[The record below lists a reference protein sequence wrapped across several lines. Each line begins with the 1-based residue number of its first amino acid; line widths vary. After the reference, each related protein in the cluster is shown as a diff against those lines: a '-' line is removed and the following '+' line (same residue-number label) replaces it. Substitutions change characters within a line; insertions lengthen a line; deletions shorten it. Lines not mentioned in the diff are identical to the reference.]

1 MEIFLLIITF
11 IVLVGIRVPIA
22 WSIGIASLITI
33 LFSIDSIAAFTTIS
47 QRVATGLDSFSLLAI
62 PFFILAGHI
71 MNSGGIAKRLIAFA
85 KSLVGSLPGGLAHV
99 NIVAAMMFG
108 AIAGSAGAAAAAI
121 GSFMS
126 ERMEKEG
133 YSKEYGVA
141 VNVTAATT
149 GLLIP
154 PSNIFIIYSLAS
166 GGVSIGALFLA
177 GYIPGIL
184 TGLILMAIALV
195 WAKRKGFP
203 TSKRSTASEIFRS
216 FLDALPS
223 LLLLIIIIG
232 GIVAGIFTATEA
244 SSVAVVYCLILA
256 FIYKELNVQ
265 KLKEVLVQS
274 AGTISLVM
282 LLIAMSIAMS
292 WVMSYENIPQEV
304 TSALLSV
311 SDNPIVV
318 MILINIILLF
328 IGIFMDMTPAVLIFT
343 PIFLPVVATMGIDPV
358 HFGVIMVLNLCI
370 GLCTPP
376 VGAVLFIG
384 VGVAGTTIQKV
395 VKPLLPLFVGMLFS
409 LILVILFP
417 KLSLWLPRLFG
428 F

>member
-1 MEIFLLIITF
+1 MLILSF
-11 IVLVGIRVPIA
+11 IILVGIRVPIA

-33 LFSIDSIAAFTTIS
+33 LFSIDSIAAFTTVS
-47 QRVATGLDSFSLLAI
+47 QRVVTGLDSFSLLAI

-71 MNSGGIAKRLIAFA
+71 MNSGGIAKRLIEFA
-85 KSLVGSLPGGLAHV
+85 KSLVGALPGGLAHV

-133 YSKEYGVA
+133 YTKEYGVA

-195 WAKRKGFP
+195 WAKKKGFP
-203 TSKRSTASEIFRS
+203 TSKRSSFRQIFKA
-216 FLDALPS
+216 FIDALPS
-223 LLLLIIIIG
+223 LLLLFIIIG

-244 SSVAVVYCLILA
+244 SSVAVVYCLVLA
-256 FIYKELNVQ
+256 FLYKEM
-265 KLKEVLVQS
+265 
-274 AGTISLVM
+274 TITGPV
-282 LLIAMSIAMS
+282 
-292 WVMSYENIPQEV
+292 SYTHLTLPTIY
-304 TSALLSV
+304 SV
-311 SDNPIVV
+311 
-318 MILINIILLF
+318 
-328 IGIFMDMTPAVLIFT
+328 
-343 PIFLPVVATMGIDPV
+343 
-358 HFGVIMVLNLCI
+358 
-370 GLCTPP
+370 
-376 VGAVLFIG
+376 
-384 VGVAGTTIQKV
+384 
-395 VKPLLPLFVGMLFS
+395 
-409 LILVILFP
+409 
-417 KLSLWLPRLFG
+417 
-428 F
+428 

>member
-1 MEIFLLIITF
+1 MEIFILAVSFII
-11 IVLVGIRVPIA
+11 LVGIRVPVA
-22 WSIGIASLITI
+22 WSIGIASLPAVATI
-33 LFSIDSIAAFTTIS
+33 A
-47 QRVATGLDSFSLLAI
+47 QRMVTGLDSFSLLAI
-62 PFFILAGHI
+62 PFFILAGHL
-71 MNSGGIAKRLIAFA
+71 MNSGGIARRLIVFA

-99 NIVAAMMFG
+99 NIVAAMLFG

-126 ERMEKEG
+126 SKMEEEG
-133 YSKEYGVA
+133 YTKEYGVA
-141 VNVTAATT
+141 VNVTSATT

-184 TGLILMAIALV
+184 TGLILMIIALI

-203 TSKRSTASEIFRS
+203 TAKRASVSEVLKS

-223 LLLLIIIIG
+223 LMLLLVIIG
-232 GIVAGIFTATEA
+232 GIVGGIFTATEA
-244 SSVAVVYCLILA
+244 SSVVYCLILGL
-256 FIYKELNVQ
+256 IYKELSLD
-265 KLKEVLVQS
+265 KLKGILIKS
-274 AGTISLVM
+274 AETIALVM
-282 LLIAMSIAMS
+282 ILIALSIAMS
-292 WVMSYENIPQEV
+292 WVMSYADIPEQV
-304 TSALLSV
+304 TSALLGY

-318 MILINIILLF
+318 MIMINLILLV

-343 PIFLPVVATMGIDPV
+343 PIFLPVVTALGIDPV

-376 VGAVLFIG
+376 VGSVLFIG
-384 VGVAGTTIQKV
+384 VGVANTSIKKV
-395 VKPLLPLFVGMLFS
+395 IKPLMPLFVGMLIS
-409 LILVILFP
+409 LMLVILFP
-417 KLSLWLPRLFG
+417 KLSLWLPELFG
-428 F
+428 L

>member
-1 MEIFLLIITF
+1 MEIFILALSFII
-11 IVLVGIRVPIA
+11 LVGIRVPVA
-22 WSIGIASLITI
+22 WSIGIASLITL
-33 LFSIDSIAAFTTIS
+33 LFSIDSLPAVATIA
-47 QRVATGLDSFSLLAI
+47 QRMVTGLDSFSLLAI
-62 PFFILAGHI
+62 PFFILAGHL
-71 MNSGGIAKRLIAFA
+71 MNSGGIAKRLIVFA

-99 NIVAAMMFG
+99 NIVAAMLFG

-126 ERMEKEG
+126 SKMEEEG
-133 YSKEYGVA
+133 YTKEYGVA
-141 VNVTAATT
+141 VNVTSATT

-184 TGLILMAIALV
+184 TGLILMIIALI

-203 TSKRSTASEIFRS
+203 TAKRASVGEVLKS

-223 LLLLIIIIG
+223 LMLLLVIIG
-232 GIVAGIFTATEA
+232 GIVGGIFTATEA
-244 SSVAVVYCLILA
+244 SSVAVVYCLILGL
-256 FIYKELNVQ
+256 IYKELSLD
-265 KLKEVLVQS
+265 KLKGILIKS
-274 AGTISLVM
+274 AETIALVM
-282 LLIAMSIAMS
+282 ILIALSIAMS
-292 WVMSYENIPQEV
+292 WVMSYADIPEQV
-304 TSALLSV
+304 TSALLGY

-318 MILINIILLF
+318 MIMINLILLV

-343 PIFLPVVATMGIDPV
+343 PIFLPVVTALGIDPV

-376 VGAVLFIG
+376 VGSVLFIG
-384 VGVAGTTIQKV
+384 VGVANTSIKKV
-395 VKPLLPLFVGMLFS
+395 IKPLMPLFVGMLIS
-409 LILVILFP
+409 LALVILFP
-417 KLSLWLPRLFG
+417 KLSLWLPELFG
-428 F
+428 L